1 MSDEFTFASLNIKFF
16 EKMLFHK
23 LWQADCANWNRETKS
38 LWNIIIPR
46 WLILFPIK
54 KASSVEL
61 HMSCSA
67 SKWGYEAI
75 VYVKTIIVPLK
86 TMMWPRRKKVNGCCN
101 SITSGQ
107 TSCVY

>member
-23 LWQADCANWNRETKS
+23 LWQADCANWKRETKS

-75 VYVKTIIVPLK
+75 KNSDVYHLK
-86 TMMWPRRKKVNGCCN
+86 ISSS
-101 SITSGQ
+101 SIKNDDAATEKED
-107 TSCVY
+107 